1 MKNISRIL
9 WGIVLVL
16 IGGIFG
22 LNELG
27 ITSINVF
34 FNGWWTLFIIV
45 PCFIGLL
52 TQYEKKGN
60 IIGLLVGIILL
71 LCCNELIDIYIASK
85 LILPIILIII
95 GLSFIFKDVFN
106 SKINKK
112 IKELNKSK
120 KDDVI
125 CATFSS
131 EKIKYDKEEFNG
143 TDINAIF
150 GGVELDLR
158 ESIITKDVVINTT
171 SVFGGVDILVPSDVK
186 IKVKSSSIFG
196 GVSNKKNSENK
207 KEITIY
213 INATCLFGGVDI
225 K

>member
-71 LCCNELIDIYIASK
+71 LCCNGLIDIYIAS
-85 LILPIILIII
+85 
-95 GLSFIFKDVFN
+95 
-106 SKINKK
+106 
-112 IKELNKSK
+112 
-120 KDDVI
+120 
-125 CATFSS
+125 
-131 EKIKYDKEEFNG
+131 
-143 TDINAIF
+143 
-150 GGVELDLR
+150 
-158 ESIITKDVVINTT
+158 
-171 SVFGGVDILVPSDVK
+171 
-186 IKVKSSSIFG
+186 
-196 GVSNKKNSENK
+196 
-207 KEITIY
+207 
-213 INATCLFGGVDI
+213 
-225 K
+225 